1 MGVAKKFMTW
11 LNGDDDDDEDLEDEY
26 ADDEYEDEEY
36 EEEEKPSVFA
46 RLKARFLPNNKPE
59 TEEEDDDEDTEAA
72 AAQEPARSNLAS
84 RNTLLTAG
92 AYKDVQRSETSY
104 ANTVNRQAAASTQF
118 SHATAQPSYQAAQRT
133 TTAYPTNS
141 GTQFTPAASQSA
153 YPQKTPLAPSK
164 ERTASLNPSANVPQK
179 QFSVMKPTSFEDSSS
194 IVDVLR
200 NGKAIIVNFEGA
212 NPALSQRIMDF
223 VCGCIYTIDGQILQ
237 ISGYIFIVAPKD
249 VDITGDYT
257 AFLQQDSFGVPTF
270 RQ

>member
-11 LNGDDDDDEDLEDEY
+11 LNGDDEDDEL
-26 ADDEYEDEEY
+26 DDEYDDAEYDEDEEGY
-36 EEEEKPSVFA
+36 EEDKPSLFA
-46 RLKARFLPNNKPE
+46 RLKARFLPNRE
-59 TEEEDDDEDTEAA
+59 LDEDEA
-72 AAQEPARSNLAS
+72 EPPVTAEIPADSGKSNLAS
-84 RNTLLTAG
+84 KNTLLTAG
-92 AYKDVQRSETSY
+92 NYNDVRRSETNY

-118 SHATAQPSYQAAQRT
+118 SHAAAQPAYQQPART
-133 TTAYPTNS
+133 TATP
-141 GTQFTPAASQSA
+141 GTSSQTA
-153 YPQKTPLAPSK
+153 YPQKTPLAPSR
-164 ERTASLNPSANVPQK
+164 ERTAALNPTANTPQK

-237 ISGYIFIVAPKD
+237 ISGFIFIVAPKD
-249 VDITGDYT
+249 MDITGDYT

>member
-1 MGVAKKFMTW
+1 MGVGKKFLTW
-11 LNGDDDDDEDLEDEY
+11 LNGEDDEDEDLEDEF
-26 ADDEYEDEEY
+26 DDDAEYEDED
-36 EEEEKPSVFA
+36 EEGEPKPSIIA
-46 RLKARFLPNNKPE
+46 RLKARFLPGKQ
-59 TEEEDDDEDTEAA
+59 TEEDEDDDEASADEIAK
-72 AAQEPARSNLAS
+72 QEPAKSNLAS

-92 AYKDVQRSETSY
+92 AYRDVQRSETGY

-118 SHATAQPSYQAAQRT
+118 SHTPAQPAFQQQSTTFRPATPLSSAQ
-133 TTAYPTNS
+133 P
-141 GTQFTPAASQSA
+141 A

-164 ERTASLNPSANVPQK
+164 ERTASLNPTANVPQK

-200 NGKAIIVNFEGA
+200 NGKAIIVNFEGS
-212 NPALSQRIMDF
+212 NPGLSQRIMDF

-249 VDITGDYT
+249 MDITGDYT

>member
-1 MGVAKKFMTW
+1 MGVGKKFLTW
-11 LNGDDDDDEDLEDEY
+11 LNGDDEDDEDLDDDY
-26 ADDEYEDEEY
+26 AEYEDDD
-36 EEEEKPSVFA
+36 EEEGEAKPSLFA
-46 RLKARFLPNNKPE
+46 RLKAKVFPNKGN
-59 TEEEDDDEDTEAA
+59 EEDEYDDEADDEVV
-72 AAQEPARSNLAS
+72 AQEPAKSNLTS
-84 RNTLLTAG
+84 KNTILTAG
-92 AYKDVQRSETSY
+92 TYNSIQRSETNY
-104 ANTVNRQAAASTQF
+104 QNTVNRQAQASTQF
-118 SHATAQPSYQAAQRT
+118 SHASQPAYQQPAYQAAQQ
-133 TTAYPTNS
+133 P
-141 GTQFTPAASQSA
+141 A
-153 YPQKTPLAPSK
+153 YPQKTPLAPTK
-164 ERTASLNPSANVPQK
+164 ERTASLNPTANVPQK

-249 VDITGDYT
+249 MDITGDYT